1 MQRVIVSALSIVSLI
16 IAIHV
21 SCAVASDDTE
31 FKKGSIRYFRPAKYN
46 EVIDLVQDAAKF
58 SCDVIGELIV
68 AKGFDYKLRC
78 DLFMEQV
85 DDLATMCDTM
95 VGEIKLTQK
104 RMVENA
110 IDGGYDRDL
119 VVYMKRIVKKIMES
133 RRTSEREVQHELQKD
148 MSQWILDVSVH
159 ELGKPRKSSKI
170 GAGSQMSRMTPA
182 QRKSLRDLGVQMPD
196 EDDIVSDSPG
206 NYNKLSVSAAKE
218 DREWAVE
225 ISRKLRAE
233 KKFRGQRKAPL
244 DSELMAR
251 DQAERSGGVPP
262 RASGDL

>member
-1 MQRVIVSALSIVSLI
+1 MFAVPKGLLVTAFCVFSLA
-16 IAIHV
+16 IAV
-21 SCAVASDDTE
+21 CCATASDET
-31 FKKGSIRYFRPAKYN
+31 FKKGSTRYFRPAKYN
-46 EVIDLVQDAAKF
+46 EIIELVQDAAKF
-58 SCDVIGELIV
+58 SCDVLGELIV

-119 VVYMKRIVKKIMES
+119 VVYMKRIAKKIMES

-159 ELGKPRKSSKI
+159 ELGQPRKSSKI
-170 GAGSQMSRMTPA
+170 GAGSQMSRMTAA
-182 QRKSLRDLGVQMPD
+182 QRKALRELGVQMPE
-196 EDDIVSDSPG
+196 EDDIAAESPG
-206 NYNKLSVSAAKE
+206 DFAKLSVSASKE
-218 DREWAVE
+218 DREWAVA

-233 KKFRGQRKAPL
+233 KKVRGQRKGPL
-244 DSELMAR
+244 DSELMER
-251 DQAERSGGVPP
+251 DQAERKGGVPP
-262 RASGDL
+262 TTGDL